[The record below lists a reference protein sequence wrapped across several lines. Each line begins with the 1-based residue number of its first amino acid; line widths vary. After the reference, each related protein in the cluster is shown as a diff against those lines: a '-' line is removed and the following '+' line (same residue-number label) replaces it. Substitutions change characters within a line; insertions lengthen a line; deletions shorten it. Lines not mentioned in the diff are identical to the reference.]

1 LIYYLSR
8 RGSQT
13 IAIDQIII
21 ILLGALAGGFVNGL
35 TGFGTALTAI
45 GLWVYTISPPVAA
58 SLAIICSVVSQ
69 LQTLPMIWHAIE
81 WRRLLPF
88 IVPGLVGVP
97 MGTMLLSQI
106 DPRMFKIGVGV
117 FLISYAT
124 YALARKVQM
133 SLICGG
139 RVVDSAMGFGGGVL
153 GGLAG
158 LSGPPLIVWTDICG
172 YTKEYRRSILQTFNL
187 SILTTALISHA
198 FSGLLT
204 QQVGLATIAAL
215 PGTVC
220 GAWLG
225 SMVYKRLGNRGFQ
238 QVVMAFLLL
247 SGVMLIWTSM

>member
-1 LIYYLSR
+1 
-8 RGSQT
+8 
-13 IAIDQIII
+13 
-21 ILLGALAGGFVNGL
+21 
-35 TGFGTALTAI
+35 
-45 GLWVYTISPPVAA
+45 
-58 SLAIICSVVSQ
+58 
-69 LQTLPMIWHAIE
+69 M
-81 WRRLLPF
+81 PF

-124 YALARKVQM
+124 YALTRKVKM

-139 RVVDSAMGFGGGVL
+139 RVVDGAMGFGGGVL

-158 LSGPPLIVWTDICG
+158 LSGPPLIVWTDICD

-204 QQVGLATIAAL
+204 QEVGLATIAAL